1 MSLELIIAVC
11 EVVGAVA
18 VVVSLIY
25 VGYQIRD
32 NTTSQHAMMHQHLS
46 DSQNEANRGISER
59 PEVAELLAKANDD
72 LMALSAADRIRLDF
86 VYFTFFNLWHSAFAN
101 YRRGML
107 EERIWRQWDDGYEWL
122 FVRPATKEVWRGLEN
137 IYEPEFRAH
146 VESKVKDSESDI
158 AA

>member
-1 MSLELIIAVC
+1 MSLELLIAIC

-18 VVVSLIY
+18 VVVSLVY

-59 PEVAELLAKANDD
+59 PEVADLLARANDD
-72 LMALSAADRIRLDF
+72 LQALSEADRIRLDF

-107 EERIWRQWDDGYEWL
+107 EESIWLQWDHGYEWL
-122 FVRPATKEVWRGLEN
+122 TRRPATKEVWRGLAD

-146 VESKVKDSESDI
+146 VGTKLERSGSGT
-158 AA
+158 A

>member
-1 MSLELIIAVC
+1 MSLELIIAIC

-59 PEVAELLAKANDD
+59 PEVAELLARANDNLD
-72 LMALSAADRIRLDF
+72 TLSAADRIRLDF

-107 EERIWRQWDDGYEWL
+107 EEGIWLQWDHGYEWL
-122 FVRPATKEVWRGLEN
+122 FRRPATKEVWNELEK
-137 IYEPEFRAH
+137 IYEPEFQAH
-146 VESKVKDSESDI
+146 VSEKIKNFNSGS
-158 AA
+158 AT